1 MMLKYDIQFFGGRG
15 SSSGGGGGGATGGLN
30 PKDIVST
37 ASLLSA
43 EGKTREINQTM
54 NAVKKVADDYGINLN
69 DIQIATLTGRGASTM
84 AYYDTSG
91 NLAVNKAYFDTKKMN
106 DAYDRCVDQ
115 KFHPSRGKYSG
126 LEAVASHELG
136 HRLTEEIGRKMGLGD
151 WQLDKASSKVMKE
164 AAKQLG
170 TKVGSVSKGISKYG
184 QKNHAEA
191 LAEAFADVYCNGKK
205 ASKESRAVV
214 DIMNGYLKG
223 GK

>member
-1 MMLKYDIQFFGGRG
+1 MVKYNLQFFGGRG
-15 SSSGGGGGGATGGLN
+15 SSSGGIGGGGLN
-30 PKDIVST
+30 PKDIAST

-43 EGKTREINQTM
+43 EGKTREINETM
-54 NAVKKVADDYGINLN
+54 NAVKKISDDYGLNLN
-69 DIQIATLTGRGASTM
+69 DIQIATLKGRGASTM
-84 AYYDTSG
+84 AYYDAQG
-91 NLAVNKAYFDTKKMN
+91 NLAVNKAYFDSKTMN
-106 DAYDRCVDQ
+106 TAYDRCVKDG
-115 KFHPSRGKYSG
+115 FHPSRGNKSA

-151 WQLDKASSKVMKE
+151 WQLDKASNRVMKE
-164 AAKQLG
+164 AAKKLG
-170 TKVGSVSKGISKYG
+170 TKVGSVSKGVSKYG

-205 ASKESRAVV
+205 ASKESRAIV